1 MQMIDRG
8 VTATTR
14 IRDQNATRFLLGSSV
29 RSVLIRSHSAHPSNF
44 MFPAH
49 GLRFRRRRAQA
60 VFFAFVFFVFGFMLS
75 CFRRYVSI
83 RDFCVGGQNIHFT
96 FSTRAADMHADM
108 QMVDCG
114 ATATTGLRF
123 QNNLFHVAHTQ
134 KDKVTYVRRI

>member
-1 MQMIDRG
+1 MVSIAINMFAG
-8 VTATTR
+8 VEDA
-14 IRDQNATRFLLGSSV
+14 A
-29 RSVLIRSHSAHPSNF
+29 
-44 MFPAH
+44 
-49 GLRFRRRRAQA
+49 RRPCYS
-60 VFFAFVFFVFGFMLS
+60 FSGS
-75 CFRRYVSI
+75 CFRIVRRCVSI
-83 RDFCVGGQNIHFT
+83 RDVCVGGQNIHFT